1 MPARAGAGTRGG
13 RRRPRRMRRGRWR
26 TGRGRAQET
35 LQMSGSA
42 HRADRWHRH
51 VCRGAASQPRWSDPA
66 TISRTAVP
74 SPDASPSTRDVR
86 PVLSGDA
93 ESPVHL
99 RVPGSRDCSGPD
111 GQSHEELLVSARPG
125 VCGVTGTYGARVPS
139 VHGRGLITVIFRLP
153 SIDRRASEPGRRSN
167 RTEGTPAEPSEWQAL
182 PTSPGRPA
190 PSHVTA
196 GQPPLLCTTT
206 ASMCPCRRTG
216 WPRFLGPRP
225 RLLTSS
231 GRIDIRDDAAN
242 HPHHSTH
249 RGLLVIDG
257 PCPPANDDR
266 SPSR

>member
-1 MPARAGAGTRGG
+1 MLRRRCRCPARLTAPTGGTGTSAVARRANPAGVIPQRSLGPRFPLRTHLPPRGMCDPSSPVTQS
-13 RRRPRRMRRGRWR
+13 RPCISGSRGVAIAPVRTASRMRN
-26 TGRGRAQET
+26 
-35 LQMSGSA
+35 SS
-42 HRADRWHRH
+42 
-51 VCRGAASQPRWSDPA
+51 
-66 TISRTAVP
+66 
-74 SPDASPSTRDVR
+74 
-86 PVLSGDA
+86 
-93 ESPVHL
+93 
-99 RVPGSRDCSGPD
+99 
-111 GQSHEELLVSARPG
+111 VSARPG

-196 GQPPLLCTTT
+196 GQPPFCV
-206 ASMCPCRRTG
+206 RRLRRCARVAEPG
-216 WPRFLGPRP
+216 GHAPSVPAPGSSPRP
-225 RLLTSS
+225 

>member
-1 MPARAGAGTRGG
+1 MLRRRCRCPARLTAPTGGTGTSAVARRANPAGVIPQRSLGPRFPLRTHLPPRGMCDPSSPVTQS
-13 RRRPRRMRRGRWR
+13 RPCISGSRGVAIAPVRTASRMRN
-26 TGRGRAQET
+26 
-35 LQMSGSA
+35 SS
-42 HRADRWHRH
+42 
-51 VCRGAASQPRWSDPA
+51 
-66 TISRTAVP
+66 
-74 SPDASPSTRDVR
+74 
-86 PVLSGDA
+86 
-93 ESPVHL
+93 
-99 RVPGSRDCSGPD
+99 
-111 GQSHEELLVSARPG
+111 VSARPG